1 VLPRSRAGGVS
12 LGERAG
18 ICAVVAAAAAFRFT
32 AIGAGVPAAVA
43 SDEPFVM
50 ERAFAM
56 MTTGDFNPHVFD
68 YPSLYIYLQAAVA
81 SVRFLVGTLRG
92 EWYQLDQVS
101 ASDFYVWGRLL
112 TALLGTLTVVLTWRI
127 GRRIGVATGLLAAA
141 FLAVQPLHVRESHFV
156 LTDVPMTFFVALTL
170 LASVR
175 AFESPSAQS
184 FALSGA
190 AAGLAAATKYTGG
203 IVLLVPLVA
212 LVMAPWDLASR
223 ARTVLVVAGAAVLAF
238 LAGAPYSL
246 LDLPG
251 FLNGFGALARGHA
264 AGVSPD
270 TSPWWTYL
278 LHLRLNLGR
287 PLLAVSIAGLVAGVV
302 QAFRSEP
309 PARVVWA
316 TTVVFTLVF
325 YAEIADQTLVWGRYL
340 LPILPALFIL
350 GAGTVELA
358 LGRWRDAFRLPV
370 LRWAAAAAAVVLL
383 FAPGTLRSW
392 TLVAAMAKTSSNG
405 LAYAWIVRELPP
417 GARVAVEAE
426 GMKLPVRFRAHNVQR
441 LIDHTYEDYLENGTE
456 YLVAS
461 SLASRGAMAGGSS
474 PDGRAYLE
482 LFRSAQLVHA
492 VTPTPENPGSEIR
505 VYRVIRP
512 TP

>member
-1 VLPRSRAGGVS
+1 
-12 LGERAG
+12 
-18 ICAVVAAAAAFRFT
+18 
-32 AIGAGVPAAVA
+32 
-43 SDEPFVM
+43 
-50 ERAFAM
+50 
-56 MTTGDFNPHVFD
+56 
-68 YPSLYIYLQAAVA
+68 
-81 SVRFLVGTLRG
+81 
-92 EWYQLDQVS
+92 
-101 ASDFYVWGRLL
+101 
-112 TALLGTLTVVLTWRI
+112 
-127 GRRIGVATGLLAAA
+127 
-141 FLAVQPLHVRESHFV
+141 
-156 LTDVPMTFFVALTL
+156 
-170 LASVR
+170 
-175 AFESPSAQS
+175 
-184 FALSGA
+184 
-190 AAGLAAATKYTGG
+190 
-203 IVLLVPLVA
+203 
-212 LVMAPWDLASR
+212 
-223 ARTVLVVAGAAVLAF
+223 
-238 LAGAPYSL
+238 
-246 LDLPG
+246 
-251 FLNGFGALARGHA
+251 
-264 AGVSPD
+264 
-270 TSPWWTYL
+270 
-278 LHLRLNLGR
+278 
-287 PLLAVSIAGLVAGVV
+287 
-302 QAFRSEP
+302 
-309 PARVVWA
+309 VVWA